1 MMAGMFPFDERS
13 GARVVGVVSCW
24 STGVKLLLERSDRVE
39 DPVTQ
44 SMQKLTA
51 LSKLLITGILI
62 GSGVTAYRTYGNLLQ
77 ANAEP
82 TPALKPQAEAASHA
96 VAAAGAANN
105 VGKPAPL
112 KDRPVR
118 VALSQWPG
126 HMGLVVGAGGLRT
139 QPGSIAAK
147 EGLDVEIVFIEDAP
161 SKNKALQTGDV
172 DFVWETVD
180 ELPIALS
187 SYRAQNVEAKAFLQ
201 IDWSR
206 GGDACVAT
214 KEVQKV
220 EDIAGRKSAVL
231 MFSPD
236 HTVFEFM
243 ITNSRLTR
251 EQVADVRKSTKF
263 SMDDFTYAR
272 QLFEK
277 KEIDVACLWEPDV
290 TLALASRPGA
300 HRLFSTADA
309 TELVADT
316 LFARKDFLDQHPDV
330 AQKLARTFFAAAAAG
345 ERDRPA
351 AAKLISTVAP
361 RFRDELGYEKTL
373 AALGWAKW
381 TTLEDNVKLFG
392 LDGSAPGF
400 DRVYNQADGI
410 WINYP
415 EAEIKDRFA
424 PSVLRDD
431 RAVRAIWEAAG
442 KPVAKLEQPEQ
453 LDVARTGAALFTKPV
468 SITFDSG
475 SDRLSAESI
484 ALINQQV
491 LPQLQIAGGMYARV
505 EGNTDSIGDFAG
517 NQSLSEQRAAAIVS
531 YLVSR
536 GIPATR
542 LVARG
547 NGSAAPVAS
556 NKTPEGRAMNRRTDV
571 LFIRRSKV

>member
-1 MMAGMFPFDERS
+1 
-13 GARVVGVVSCW
+13 
-24 STGVKLLLERSDRVE
+24 
-39 DPVTQ
+39 
-44 SMQKLTA
+44 MQKLTA

-62 GSGVTAYRTYGNLLQ
+62 GSGVTAYRTYGGMLQ
-77 ANAEP
+77 ASAEP
-82 TPALKPQAEAASHA
+82 PKLGSKAALTVSSIPASLPAVTAS
-96 VAAAGAANN
+96 VAKT
-105 VGKPAPL
+105 VPL
-112 KDRPVR
+112 KDRPLR

-126 HMGLVVGAGGLRT
+126 HMGLVLGAGGLRT
-139 QPGSIAAK
+139 QPASIAAK
-147 EGLDVEIVFIEDAP
+147 EGLDLEIVFIEDAP
-161 SKNKALQTGDV
+161 SKNKALQDGDV
-172 DFVWETVD
+172 DFVWQTVD
-180 ELPIALS
+180 ELPIAMS
-187 SYRAQNVEAKAFLQ
+187 GYRAKNIEAKAFLQ

-206 GGDACVAT
+206 GGDACVAS

-220 EDIAGRKSAVL
+220 EDIYGRKSAVL

-251 EQVADVRKSTKF
+251 EQVTEVRKATKF

-272 QLFEK
+272 LLFEK

-330 AQKLARTFFAAAAAG
+330 AQKLARTWFAAAAAG
-345 ERDRPA
+345 NADKPA

-361 RFRDELGYEKTL
+361 RFRDELGYDKTL
-373 AALGWAKW
+373 AALSWAKW
-381 TTLEDNVKLFG
+381 TTLEDNVRLFG

-400 DRVYNQADGI
+400 DRIYNQADGI

-431 RAVRAIWEAAG
+431 RAVKAIWEAAG
-442 KPVAKLEQPEQ
+442 KPVAKAEVPEQ
-453 LDVARTGAALFTKPV
+453 LDVARSGAALFTKPV
-468 SITFDSG
+468 SVSFDSG
-475 SDRLSAESI
+475 SDRLSAEAI

-505 EGNTDSIGDFAG
+505 EGNTDGIGDLSA
-517 NQSLSEQRAAAIVS
+517 NQSLSERRAAAMS
-531 YLVSR
+531 
-536 GIPATR
+536 PT
-542 LVARG
+542 
-547 NGSAAPVAS
+547 
-556 NKTPEGRAMNRRTDV
+556 
-571 LFIRRSKV
+571 

>member
-1 MMAGMFPFDERS
+1 
-13 GARVVGVVSCW
+13 
-24 STGVKLLLERSDRVE
+24 
-39 DPVTQ
+39 
-44 SMQKLTA
+44 MQKLTA
-51 LSKLLITGILI
+51 LSKLLIASILA
-62 GSGVTAYRTYGNLLQ
+62 GSAVTAYRTYGGMLQ
-77 ANAEP
+77 ASAEP
-82 TPALKPQAEAASHA
+82 PRGAKPPSAVPAAAMAKPALAASA
-96 VAAAGAANN
+96 TAPAA
-105 VGKPAPL
+105 L

-126 HMGLVVGAGGLRT
+126 HMALVVGAGGLRT
-139 QPGSIAAK
+139 QPGSIAAR
-147 EGLDVEIVFIEDAP
+147 EGLDLEIVFIEDAP
-161 SKNKALQTGDV
+161 GKNKALQTGDV

-187 SYRAQNVEAKAFLQ
+187 GYRAKNIEAKAFLQ

-220 EDIAGRKSAVL
+220 EDILGRKSAVL

-251 EQVADVRKSTKF
+251 EQVTEVRKSTKF

-272 QLFEK
+272 LLFEK

-316 LFARKDFLDQHPDV
+316 LFARKDFLDQHQDI
-330 AQKLARTFFAAAAAG
+330 AQKLARTWFAAAAEG
-345 ERDRPA
+345 ERDKPA
-351 AAKLISTVAP
+351 AAKLIATVAS

-373 AALGWAKW
+373 AALNWAKW
-381 TTLEDNVKLFG
+381 TTLSDNVKLFG

-424 PSVLRDD
+424 PTVVRDD
-431 RAVRAIWEAAG
+431 RAVRAVWEAAG
-442 KPVAKLEQPEQ
+442 KPVAKIDESFEQ
-453 LDVARTGAALFTKPV
+453 DVARTGAALFTKPI
-468 SITFDSG
+468 SITFGSG
-475 SDRLSAESI
+475 SNDLSPEAI
-484 ALINQQV
+484 AVINQQV

-505 EGNTDSIGDFAG
+505 EGNTDSVGDYAM
-517 NQSLSEQRAAAIVS
+517 NQALSEQRAAAIVS

-536 GIPATR
+536 GIPANR

-547 NGSAAPVAS
+547 NGSAAPIAS
-556 NKTPEGRAMNRRTDV
+556 NKTPEGRGQNRRTDV

>member
-1 MMAGMFPFDERS
+1 
-13 GARVVGVVSCW
+13 
-24 STGVKLLLERSDRVE
+24 
-39 DPVTQ
+39 
-44 SMQKLTA
+44 MQKLTA

-62 GSGVTAYRTYGNLLQ
+62 GSGVTAYQTYGTLLQ
-77 ANAEP
+77 ASAESAPGSKPKAEP
-82 TPALKPQAEAASHA
+82 GAVHAAAA
-96 VAAAGAANN
+96 VAVAVGATSGAGKA
-105 VGKPAPL
+105 KPL
-112 KDRPVR
+112 ENRPVR

-126 HMGLVVGAGGLRT
+126 HMALVVGAGGLRT

-161 SKNKALQTGDV
+161 SKNKALQAGDV
-172 DFVWETVD
+172 DFVWQTVD

-187 SYRAQNVEAKAFLQ
+187 SYRAQNLEAKAFLQ

-206 GGDACVAT
+206 GGDACVAS

-220 EDIAGRKSAVL
+220 EDILGRKSAVL

-251 EQVADVRKSTKF
+251 EQVTEVRKSTKF

-272 QLFEK
+272 LLFEK

-309 TELVADT
+309 TELVADV
-316 LFARKDFLDQHPDV
+316 LFARKDFLDAHQDV

-345 ERDRPA
+345 ERDKPA
-351 AAKLISTVAP
+351 AAKLISTVAS

-381 TTLEDNVKLFG
+381 TTLEDNVRLFG
-392 LDGSAPGF
+392 VDGSAPGF

-424 PSVLRDD
+424 PAVVRDD
-431 RAVRAIWEAAG
+431 RAVKAIWEAAG
-442 KPVAKLEQPEQ
+442 KPIAKLEVPAQE
-453 LDVARTGAALFTKPV
+453 DVARTGAALFTKPV

-475 SDRLSAESI
+475 SSRLSAETI
-484 ALINQQV
+484 ALLNQQV

-505 EGNTDSIGDFAG
+505 EGNTDSVGDFAA
-517 NQSLSEQRAAAIVS
+517 NQALSEHRAAAIVS

-547 NGSAAPVAS
+547 NGSVSPVAT
-556 NKTPEGRAMNRRTDV
+556 NKTPEGRALNRRTDV

>member
-1 MMAGMFPFDERS
+1 MSCSKAAAGLNIP
-13 GARVVGVVSCW
+13 AA
-24 STGVKLLLERSDRVE
+24 
-39 DPVTQ
+39 
-44 SMQKLTA
+44 SMQKLTV

-62 GSGVTAYRTYGNLLQ
+62 GSGITAYRTYGNLLP
-77 ANAEP
+77 ASAEL
-82 TPALKPQAEAASHA
+82 TAGPQPSAEAGALPSA
-96 VAAAGAANN
+96 VAVGATSSAGRL
-105 VGKPAPL
+105 APL
-112 KDRPVR
+112 KNRPIR

-126 HMGLVVGAGGLRT
+126 HMALIVGAGGLRT

-161 SKNKALQTGDV
+161 SKNKALQAGEV
-172 DFVWETVD
+172 DFVWQTVD

-187 SYRAQNVEAKAFLQ
+187 SYRAQNIEAKAFLQ

-214 KEVQKV
+214 QEVQKV
-220 EDIAGRKSAVL
+220 EDILGRKSAVL

-251 EQVADVRKSTKF
+251 EQVSEVRRSTKF
-263 SMDDFTYAR
+263 SMDDFAYAR
-272 QLFEK
+272 VLFEK

-309 TELVADT
+309 TELIADV
-316 LFARKDFLDQHPDV
+316 LFARKDFLDAHQDV

-345 ERDRPA
+345 ERDKPA
-351 AAKLISTVAP
+351 AAKLISAVAS

-381 TTLEDNVKLFG
+381 TTLEDNVRLFG
-392 LDGSAPGF
+392 LDGSAPAF
-400 DRVYNQADGI
+400 DRVYNQADSI
-410 WINYP
+410 WVNYP

-424 PSVLRDD
+424 PTMVRDD
-431 RAVRAIWEAAG
+431 RAVKAIWEASG
-442 KPVAKLEQPEQ
+442 KPVAKVEVPAQEA
-453 LDVARTGAALFTKPV
+453 VARTGAALFTKPV

-475 SDRLSAESI
+475 SSRLSAEAI
-484 ALINQQV
+484 ALLNQQV
-491 LPQLQIAGGMYARV
+491 LPQLQIAAGMYARV
-505 EGNTDSIGDFAG
+505 EGNTDSVGDFGA
-517 NQSLSEQRAAAIVS
+517 NQALSEQRATAIVS

-536 GIPATR
+536 GIPAAR

-547 NGSAAPVAS
+547 NGPVAPVAT
-556 NKTPEGRAMNRRTDV
+556 NKTPEGRALNRRTDV
-571 LFIRRSKV
+571 LFIRRSKE